1 MGIVSAAVVE
11 WMANPSVASMFRSDL
26 CRLAQLYLHGGLY
39 LDNDVELLVPL
50 GMQLRAGLTCN
61 VDYAM

>member
-1 MGIVSAAVVE
+1 MGVVSAAVVE
-11 WMANPSVASMFRSDL
+11 WVANPSVASMFRSDL

-50 GMQLRAGLTCN
+50 GLQLHAGLTCN